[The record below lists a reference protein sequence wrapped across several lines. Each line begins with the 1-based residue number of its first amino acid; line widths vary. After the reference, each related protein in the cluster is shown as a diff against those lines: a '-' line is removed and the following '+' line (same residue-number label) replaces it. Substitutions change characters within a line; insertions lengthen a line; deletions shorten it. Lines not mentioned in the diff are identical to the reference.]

1 MYMHRKDRK
10 RVEWELAV
18 EAIHGNPETAHEMVN
33 KYGTYEIQ
41 PTTNTE
47 NVFPLIGQGLPE
59 QWKELKIDKY
69 DLEREE

>member
-1 MYMHRKDRK
+1 MKDKKHYKGKPVDMASFEHARKF
-10 RVEWELAV
+10 
-18 EAIHGNPETAHEMVN
+18 
-33 KYGTYEIQ
+33 GTYEIQ